1 MIYIFILI
9 LLIVLSIHYDINDG
23 IKGKCF
29 WYYTLLILF
38 VLLAGLRYR
47 VGVDSTHETYF
58 FFHETPTLTHVFDG
72 ISFSE
77 YPLWKILNSFI
88 FTIGGMWYWV
98 QLIQA
103 AFVNILLFKY
113 FEKHSKYIFTCIFFY
128 YIWLYAAINFEEMKA
143 SFAIVLSLYSFD
155 YIIEKKYLYGIALL
169 LLGCLFHPSA
179 ILVAALALMIFLRFN
194 LLGILFLLS
203 GFIIG
208 YYVAKGSNEYLL
220 LFFSFDDFLESK
232 TTTYIESDIFFSREG
247 KNIMYYLIRIMPLFL
262 CPLVALLDI
271 KHRKDNLDILK
282 LEPYL
287 IMGLFMVGISSS
299 IVIFYRFNNF
309 YCAIFILFISQSFV
323 DMIKTH
329 GKSSMGLVWMVVG
342 SLFVLNMYFYNMDR
356 IDKFYPYS
364 SVIDK
369 QVYQSKERRFHKGSS
384 LPVPM
389 PNPNEY

>member
-1 MIYIFILI
+1 MLYFII
-9 LLIVLSIHYDINDG
+9 LVLLLFLSIYYDING
-23 IKGKCF
+23 GYKYKHF
-29 WYYTLLILF
+29 WHVTVLVIF

-47 VGVDSTHETYF
+47 VGVDTTHATYE
-58 FFHETPTLTHVFDG
+58 FFHDTPTLTHVFDD
-72 ISFSE
+72 ISLFQ

-103 AFVNILLFKY
+103 VFVNFLLFRY
-113 FEKHSKYIFTCIFFY
+113 FEKHCKYIFTCLFFY

-143 SFAIVLSLYSFD
+143 SFAMVLCLYSFD

-169 LLGCLFHPSA
+169 LLGCMFHPSA
-179 ILVAALALMIFLRFN
+179 ILVAAFALMTFLRIN
-194 LLGILFLLS
+194 LFGILFLFF

-208 YYVAKGSNEYLL
+208 YYITIESNEYLL
-220 LFFSFDDFLESK
+220 LFFGLDDFLDSKMES
-232 TTTYIESDIFFSREG
+232 YMESDTFFSREG
-247 KNIMYYLIRIMPLFL
+247 KNVMYYLIRILPLFL

-271 KHRKDNLDILK
+271 KHRKDNLEILK

-287 IMGLFMVGISSS
+287 IMGLFMVGISFSV
-299 IVIFYRFNNF
+299 IIFYRFINF

-323 DMIKTH
+323 DMIKTYR
-329 GKSSMGLVWMVVG
+329 KSFMGLAWMVMI

-369 QVYQSKERRFHKGSS
+369 TIYKSKEHRFNANR
-384 LPVPM
+384 PVPY